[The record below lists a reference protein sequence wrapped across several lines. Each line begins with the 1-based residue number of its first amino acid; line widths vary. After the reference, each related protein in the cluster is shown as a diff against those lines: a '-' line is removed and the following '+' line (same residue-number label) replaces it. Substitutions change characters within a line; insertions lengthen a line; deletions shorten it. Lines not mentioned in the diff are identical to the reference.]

1 MSSIIAIVSAA
12 IAVLIGMLGIEKHKN
27 RKKDEVITKQKV
39 EIEKEKKQAEVFKE
53 KVQSQVKND
62 EEFKEIEKEEEK
74 VEENIKE
81 AETDEE
87 VIEIAN
93 DIVSGFNSK

>member
-1 MSSIIAIVSAA
+1 MSNIIAIVSAA

-39 EIEKEKKQAEVFKE
+39 EIEKEKKQAEVYKQ
-53 KVQSQVKND
+53 KVQSQEKHDEKINEIVKED
-62 EEFKEIEKEEEK
+62 EK
-74 VEENIKE
+74 VKENIKE